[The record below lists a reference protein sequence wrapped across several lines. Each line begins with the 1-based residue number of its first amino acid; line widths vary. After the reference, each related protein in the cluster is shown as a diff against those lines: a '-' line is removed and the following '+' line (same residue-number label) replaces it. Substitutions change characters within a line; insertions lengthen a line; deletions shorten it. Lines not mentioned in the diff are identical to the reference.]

1 MYKYIFIKKVVGSKH
16 PEVVS
21 QFLNEINN
29 IVEGPLSSLRSDGQ
43 SPSGSGVKKFSNIEK
58 YYMIKIAD
66 EPMFRYLQ
74 ENYTP
79 ETIYR
84 NYRVKIYY
92 FDRLFTTEFEDLDI
106 PIFTLQH
113 EEVEE
118 PIYLESYR
126 P

>member
-29 IVEGPLSSLRSDGQ
+29 IVEG
-43 SPSGSGVKKFSNIEK
+43 VKKFSNIEK
-58 YYMIKIAD
+58 YYMIKITD

-92 FDRLFTTEFEDLDI
+92 FDRLFTNEFEDLDI